1 MSLISLTYLIRLIL
15 DCTIFLEFNN
25 ALTILCSR
33 NWKKKESVKEQW
45 IWFDLYVKIQ
55 VLQQWWMG
63 WGNSWQIK
71 LSEKDEQPLRIST
84 AFKSKTY
91 FKEMAS
97 TPCNTFCIPI
107 ASKMVDNLKS
117 CVNERQ
123 HIIDSSDL
131 KHVYVLSMWSI

>member
-1 MSLISLTYLIRLIL
+1 
-15 DCTIFLEFNN
+15 
-25 ALTILCSR
+25 
-33 NWKKKESVKEQW
+33 
-45 IWFDLYVKIQ
+45 
-55 VLQQWWMG
+55 
-63 WGNSWQIK
+63 
-71 LSEKDEQPLRIST
+71 
-84 AFKSKTY
+84 
-91 FKEMAS
+91 MAS